1 MSKEEVIHDGAPAG
15 CFSLVDPLVQA
26 QTQTVGY
33 SVLPESMS
41 NGVNTNSSPHQL
53 HLGGPSLVTVG
64 FVTTHYRLF
73 LNVLSPSSVF
83 VMESSQSWSLNI
95 NVHWLSSHFLP
106 PILSFNSLIRGS
118 TNSSGGTLDGKPGLV
133 PDQVPGIQGDP
144 GMQKSL
150 DPWDRPGTRPNPS
163 QGFPG
168 VREMGDAREYPL
180 SVPNYNTPV
189 KDLSYKV

>member
-1 MSKEEVIHDGAPAG
+1 MIHDGAPAG

-133 PDQVPGIQGDP
+133 PDQVPGIQGIQ
-144 GMQKSL
+144 GCRK
-150 DPWDRPGTRPNPS
+150 PWIPGTDLGQDQIPPRDS
-163 QGFPG
+163 PG
-168 VREMGDAREYPL
+168 
-180 SVPNYNTPV
+180 
-189 KDLSYKV
+189 